1 LIIRGRQYLE
11 NFLHFV
17 NTIAGIVCEKMK
29 FPIDDSFSK
38 QIQIHPMDILGIT
51 MADTIFRG
59 KKREDVHG

>member
-1 LIIRGRQYLE
+1 
-11 NFLHFV
+11 LHFL
-17 NTIAGIVCEKMK
+17 NTIGGIVSEKMK